1 MLKAIGSKTNLLCK
15 ETPNAYEFMECIK
28 DIYFN
33 AKVQKLD
40 EWQQHNHTSRLQHSL
55 NVSYYSYV
63 ICKTFG
69 WDYKSAARA
78 AMLHDLYF
86 YDWRKKSALRKQ
98 NHSLWHSLVE
108 VENAKKIT
116 VLNSIE
122 EDAIKKHEEVYEKSE
137 EEHQK
142 IEQEKKQAEFEL
154 LVESIVLKV
163 LEKMNGTGEEE
174 TTPKEPVEEEKGQ
187 ERASIDYSEFE
198 KRIANLK

>member
-98 NHSLWHSLVE
+98 NHSLWHPLVA
-108 VENAKKIT
+108 VDNAKKIT

-122 EDAIKKHEEVYEKSE
+122 EDAIKKHMWPCTPFLPKYKESYVVTFADKICASMEFVNGFKSV
-137 EEHQK
+137 
-142 IEQEKKQAEFEL
+142 KKTVSF
-154 LVESIVLKV
+154 VSGFVSV
-163 LEKMNGTGEEE
+163 
-174 TTPKEPVEEEKGQ
+174 
-187 ERASIDYSEFE
+187 RS
-198 KRIANLK
+198 